1 MNRRIGNTVRDY
13 ARLVLACAVIWI
25 LVYQASTW
33 LQTGVWSDIPMKV
46 LVPSDTRLASWLA
59 KPTELHRIVRLVL
72 AMPLWLG
79 LLLASVF
86 RSLWLYAPE
95 KKLRERQYYPPR

>member
-1 MNRRIGNTVRDY
+1 MKQRIGNTVRDC
-13 ARLVLACAVIWI
+13 ARLVLAFAAIGL
-25 LVYQASTW
+25 LVHQASTW

-46 LVPSDTRLASWLA
+46 LVPSDTWLDSWLA
-59 KPTELHRIVRLVL
+59 RPTDLHRIVRLVL
-72 AMPLWLG
+72 AMPLWLV

-95 KKLRERQYYPPR
+95 KVLKTRQYYPPR

>member
-1 MNRRIGNTVRDY
+1 MNQGIGNTVRDC
-13 ARLVLACAVIWI
+13 ARLVLAFAAIGL

-46 LVPSDTRLASWLA
+46 LVPSDTGLDSWLA
-59 KPTELHRIVRLVL
+59 RPTDLHGIVRLVL
-72 AMPLWLG
+72 ATPLWLV

>member
-1 MNRRIGNTVRDY
+1 MNRRIGNTVRDC
-13 ARLVLACAVIWI
+13 ARLALAFVAIWI
-25 LVYQASTW
+25 LAHQASKW
-33 LQTGVWSDIPMKV
+33 FLAGVWSDIPMKV
-46 LVPSDTRLASWLA
+46 LVPSDTRLDFWLA
-59 KPTELHRIVRLVL
+59 RPTELHRIVRLVL

>member
-1 MNRRIGNTVRDY
+1 MNQRIGNTVRDC
-13 ARLVLACAVIWI
+13 ARLALAFTAI
-25 LVYQASTW
+25 LLLVHQASTW
-33 LQTGVWSDIPMKV
+33 FQTGVWSDIPMKV